1 VKQVDWAFM
10 AALGSAALL
19 LGALFFQYVLGMA
32 PCQLC
37 IWQRWPHLA
46 AVGLGAVLW
55 LVPSPVLA
63 LLGAAAAAT
72 SGGIGV
78 YHTGVE
84 RGWFEGPSACSGSI
98 DFANLSAE
106 ELLDRVMAAPV
117 VRCDEVPWEMLGL
130 SMASWNAI
138 LSFALAGMWLMALKR
153 RG

>member
-1 VKQVDWAFM
+1 MKQVNWAFL
-10 AALGSAALL
+10 AALGSGALL

-46 AVGLGAVLW
+46 ALVMGGVIW
-55 LVPSPVLA
+55 LVPSAVIA
-63 LLGAAAAAT
+63 ILGASAAAL
-72 SGGIGV
+72 SGAIGV

-84 RGWFEGPSACSGSI
+84 RGWFEGPTACSGSI
-98 DFANLSAE
+98 DFSSLTAE
-106 ELLDRVMAAPV
+106 QLLDQVMAAPV
-117 VRCDEVPWEMLGL
+117 VRCDEVPWELFTL

-138 LSFALAGMWLMALKR
+138 LSFALAGMWLLALR

>member
-1 VKQVDWAFM
+1 MKTVNWAIL

-46 AVGLGAVLW
+46 AVVLGGVIWLIPSSAIAVLGAV
-55 LVPSPVLA
+55 
-63 LLGAAAAAT
+63 AAAA
-72 SGGIGV
+72 SGAIGV

-84 RGWFEGPSACSGSI
+84 RGWFEGPTACSGSI
-98 DFANLSAE
+98 DFSSLSAE
-106 ELLDRVMAAPV
+106 QLLDRVMAAPV
-117 VRCDEVPWEMLGL
+117 VRCDEVPWELFTL

-138 LSFALAGMWLMALKR
+138 VSFVLAGMWLMALR
-153 RG
+153 HR